1 MGANLDS
8 LEIEDCCVV
17 DFCIAMTLRDRR
29 TNFRWVMVTV
39 YGPINHQLSELFLAE
54 LGNVCQTALP
64 IIIGGDFNM
73 IREEADKSSENFNY
87 QLMDQFNGFIGDYQ
101 LRELKRSGQK
111 FTWTN
116 KQDNPIR

>member
-1 MGANLDS
+1 MVLS
-8 LEIEDCCVV
+8 I
-17 DFCIAMTLRDRR
+17 I
-29 TNFRWVMVTV
+29 NF
-39 YGPINHQLSELFLAE
+39 LSFLAK

-101 LRELKRSGQK
+101 LRELKRTGQK